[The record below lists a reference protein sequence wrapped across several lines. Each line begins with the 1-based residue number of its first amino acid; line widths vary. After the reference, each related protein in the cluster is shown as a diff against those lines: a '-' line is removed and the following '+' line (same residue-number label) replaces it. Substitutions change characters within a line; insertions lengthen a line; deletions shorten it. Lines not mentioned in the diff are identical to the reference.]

1 METLAY
7 VYCFSGFLLRMRP
20 SDISIVSQ
28 TIILQE
34 VCNQKTSQN
43 GSHQMIPRPN
53 DPSNAIHINRI
64 DYTLTLSIT
73 VSSLV
78 TIFSA

>member
-20 SDISIVSQ
+20 SDISIMSE

-34 VCNQKTSQN
+34 VCNQKASQN

-53 DPSNAIHINRI
+53 DPSNINRI